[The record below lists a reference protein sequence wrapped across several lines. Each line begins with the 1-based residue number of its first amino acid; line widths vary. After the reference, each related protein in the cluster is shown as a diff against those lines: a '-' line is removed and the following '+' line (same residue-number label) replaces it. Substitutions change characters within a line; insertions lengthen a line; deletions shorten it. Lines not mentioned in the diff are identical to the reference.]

1 MDGGPTDVARHEDRA
16 QGPDRPGRGGGT
28 GGGGENGGHGGL
40 EIGVADRRLDA
51 LMEEDRRAMSVPVQ
65 PGVQRLAL
73 VMVEHNG
80 SSMAGRGDG
89 AQPRQDAL
97 SGVPICWE
105 IRGQETLD

>member
-1 MDGGPTDVARHEDRA
+1 MDGGPTDVAQHEDRA
-16 QGPDRPGRGGGT
+16 LGPDRPGRGGGT

-51 LMEEDRRAMSVPVQ
+51 LM
-65 PGVQRLAL
+65 

-97 SGVPICWE
+97 SGVPIC
-105 IRGQETLD
+105 